1 MLNSEKD
8 IKILVLGRTAS
19 GKDTIVRTL
28 CEDFGMTQVL
38 SYTTRPRRE
47 GEGDTHTFITPEEAP
62 SYTDRIAETKIGE
75 IEYFATA
82 TQVAEN
88 DIYIIDPPGAAQ
100 LLRSMPDTKFLVV
113 NILADDETRKNRY
126 LKRDKNQK
134 ISFEDRDKAETMRFS
149 VWEEL
154 CSVPS
159 NLIDLHQNVVGVMN
173 IPNTD
178 DSKIEELCKM
188 IDETR
193 LWHFRSL
200 SEREER

>member
-1 MLNSEKD
+1 
-8 IKILVLGRTAS
+8 
-19 GKDTIVRTL
+19 
-28 CEDFGMTQVL
+28 
-38 SYTTRPRRE
+38 
-47 GEGDTHTFITPEEAP
+47 
-62 SYTDRIAETKIGE
+62 
-75 IEYFATA
+75 
-82 TQVAEN
+82 
-88 DIYIIDPPGAAQ
+88 
-100 LLRSMPDTKFLVV
+100 MPDTKFLVV

-173 IPNTD
+173 IPNTN

-188 IDETR
+188 IDEAR